1 MITACYYHS
10 LRVHHEVNTLKH
22 LKTVLDPKE
31 YVFRSEASFLVPI
44 IMDKEAAIKKSYSKI
59 SDACA
64 RKNAVCENLALAP
77 KNGSTLQYALQMPKP
92 M

>member
-1 MITACYYHS
+1 M
-10 LRVHHEVNTLKH
+10 NTLKH

-31 YVFRSEASFLVPI
+31 YVFRSEASCLVPI
-44 IMDKEAAIKKSYSKI
+44 IMDKEATIKKSYSKI

-64 RKNAVCENLALAP
+64 RRKAVCENLALAP